1 MKLLLV
7 LVLVLVLGGAVQAAD
22 VASSPRSSRRR
33 SHPTPPPP
41 PPSPPAAFPRWVAP
55 QPDPHKPLGGY
66 PKLTQLSKA
75 EVLHG
80 GKEPLPGSDAG
91 PIGSY
96 NHNVRACRIPATG
109 RKSRAYNGQLWLV
122 ELTESGLDTAGDD

>member
-1 MKLLLV
+1 MKLLLLLLV
-7 LVLVLVLGGAVQAAD
+7 LVLVLVLALGGAVQAAD
-22 VASSPRSSRRR
+22 IASPHSRRRR

-41 PPSPPAAFPRWVAP
+41 PPPPEAFPRWVAP

-96 NHNVRACRIPATG
+96 NHNVCTLPVCFAAQRTTTCD
-109 RKSRAYNGQLWLV
+109 KH
-122 ELTESGLDTAGDD
+122 D